1 MAAMASATFLS
12 LALQCGLSI
21 HPATRDQIVEPI
33 SSFNS
38 CPIGVVG
45 KVLPREPRN
54 TGKAVMMETGRVT
67 EGVHF
72 GNLAQVSRQSLE
84 IANSDLNQ
92 ILPGQPGSFNGAPS
106 AAQLPAAAQPS
117 YESWDVLRQ
126 YPRTAPLSQPQ
137 TAAPKPQENPN
148 STKDS
153 KDAQSKT
160 ATE

>member
-21 HPATRDQIVEPI
+21 HPATRDQIVETI

-38 CPIGVVG
+38 CPIGAVG
-45 KVLPREPRN
+45 KVLPREPRI
-54 TGKAVMMETGRVT
+54 TGK
-67 EGVHF
+67 
-72 GNLAQVSRQSLE
+72 QSLE
-84 IANSDLNQ
+84 IANSDIDQ

-106 AAQLPAAAQPS
+106 AAQQPAAAQPS

-126 YPRTAPLSQPQ
+126 YPRTAPLSQPP
-137 TAAPKPQENPN
+137 TAAPKPQENPK